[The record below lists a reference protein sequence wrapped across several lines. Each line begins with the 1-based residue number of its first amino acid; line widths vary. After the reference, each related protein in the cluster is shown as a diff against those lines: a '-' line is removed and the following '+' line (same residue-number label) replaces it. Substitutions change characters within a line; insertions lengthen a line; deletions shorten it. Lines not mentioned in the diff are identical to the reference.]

1 MTDESNIALAEK
13 EFKNLVDYCVSIKEI
28 ITVLLSPNGN
38 MKFITKI
45 REISTLETKR
55 RLNFLF
61 KNGYLDIEKKAE
73 IPATFI
79 INIYAGIVVKTI
91 ITWLK
96 SDASLSPH
104 QVRHI
109 LGEIQIK
116 SPVELLML
124 LKREQD
130 N

>member
-1 MTDESNIALAEK
+1 MTDDSNIALAEK

-96 SDASLSPH
+96 SDAASRLIKLGIFL
-104 QVRHI
+104 VRF
-109 LGEIQIK
+109 K
-116 SPVELLML
+116 
-124 LKREQD
+124 
-130 N
+130 